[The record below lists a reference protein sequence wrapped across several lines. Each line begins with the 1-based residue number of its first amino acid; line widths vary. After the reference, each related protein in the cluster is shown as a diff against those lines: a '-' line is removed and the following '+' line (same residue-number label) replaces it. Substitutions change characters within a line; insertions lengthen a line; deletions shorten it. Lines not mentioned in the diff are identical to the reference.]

1 MYQYRLKIFIGII
14 IGLFFILVARLFF
27 VQIIEGGKYSGI
39 SDKRRIRVRTIE
51 APRGTIYDRNG
62 NVLAIDHYYFD
73 LSVQY
78 KKLLYGYIV
87 STGESL
93 PRLSRMRNG
102 ECGMWNNSAFRN
114 PQSTIRCEGCHNNDG
129 LWVKKLSILLGKPR
143 SDLLSNAKEVI
154 EKVEKI
160 KFNVEQK
167 HKKSIR
173 IQEETLLYPVA
184 SNVDFEKAA
193 VVEVNQKDFP
203 GVSVEIQSLR
213 WYPNNDLASH
223 VVGYVSPSQMDS
235 PSLGRAHNIRNPEV
249 AATIQK
255 VIPKQAEDDEDEDE
269 DDDTN
274 KYATTNGMVGIDGI
288 EGTYDALLRGIHGE
302 RFEEVILENLKVSK
316 LILNK
321 PPRPGY
327 NIFLTIDS
335 EIQKLAEDALG
346 QRRGAIVVM
355 NPWNGEI
362 LAMAS
367 YPRFDLNTFRDNYL
381 ELNNNPWKPFLNRPI
396 QSALPPGSIFK
407 IVTSIAALSEGKINL
422 DTTFNCVGRLQS
434 VRQSFRCY
442 SPYGHGMVNI
452 EDAIQ
457 YSCNTFFVEA
467 GKSTGGPALWTWASR
482 FGFGKKTDIDLP
494 HERAGN
500 LPPFRSDHEVMNASL
515 GQGSLLVTPL
525 QVTIMMSAVANGG
538 WVIKPHLLKK
548 ITDNNGR
555 TVFEKIPD
563 SRSWLSVPLEYQN
576 AVQSGLRRVVTNGTA
591 RRDGLNELP
600 VAGKTGTSETSE
612 KNVNHVWFAGYV
624 PFNHPKYCF
633 TILAEHTTEHAS
645 DVAVPI
651 AKKLTESLLGMENRE
666 Q

>member
-1 MYQYRLKIFIGII
+1 MYQRRLKIFIGIL
-14 IGLFFILVARLFF
+14 IGLFFILIARLFF
-27 VQIIEGGKYSGI
+27 VQIIEGDKYSGI
-39 SDKRRIRVRTIE
+39 SNKRRIRVRTIE
-51 APRGTIYDRNG
+51 APRGAIYDRNG
-62 NVLAIDHYYFD
+62 NVLAIDRYCFD

-78 KKLLYGYIV
+78 KNLLYGYLV
-87 STGESL
+87 STGERLVRSSEFRVRRPCTLNSEL
-93 PRLSRMRNG
+93 PTP
-102 ECGMWNNSAFRN
+102 NS
-114 PQSTIRCEGCHNNDG
+114 CEGCHNNDG
-129 LWVKKLSILLGKPR
+129 LWVKKLSTLLGKPR
-143 SDLLSNAKEVI
+143 SALLSNAKEVV

-160 KFNVEQK
+160 KFNVGQR

-203 GVSVEIQSLR
+203 GVSVEIQPLR
-213 WYPNNDLASH
+213 WYPEHDLASH
-223 VVGYVSPSQMDS
+223 VIGYVGMRNAED
-235 PSLGRAHNIRNPEV
+235 GVRIADCGIRNIEE
-249 AATIQK
+249 AILKRT
-255 VIPKQAEDDEDEDE
+255 EDSELR
-269 DDDTN
+269 TPN
-274 KYATTNGMVGIDGI
+274 SKLQTQVSGIDGI
-288 EGTYDALLRGIHGE
+288 EGAYDALLRGVSGE

-321 PPRPGY
+321 PPRHGY

-335 EIQKLAEDALG
+335 EIQKIAEDALG

-367 YPRFDLNTFRDNYL
+367 YPRFDPNTFRDNYSD
-381 ELNNNPWKPFLNRPI
+381 LNNNPWKPFLNRPI
-396 QSALPPGSIFK
+396 QSALPPGSVFK

-422 DTTFNCVGRLQS
+422 DTTLNCTGRLKS
-434 VRQSFRCY
+434 IRERFRCY
-442 SPYGHGMVNI
+442 SQYGHGRINL

-494 HERAGN
+494 YERSGY
-500 LPPFRSDHEVMNASL
+500 LPPLRSDYEVMNASL

-555 TVFEKIPD
+555 TVFEKIPEP
-563 SRSWLSVPLEYQN
+563 SIWLNVPLEYQS
-576 AVQSGLRRVVTNGTA
+576 AVQSGLRRVVTDGTA
-591 RRDGLNELP
+591 RGGGLNELP

-612 KNVNHVWFAGYV
+612 KDVNHAWFAGYA
-624 PFNHPKYCF
+624 PFNRPKYCF
-633 TILAEHTTEHAS
+633 TILAEHTKEHAS
-645 DVAVPI
+645 DIAVPI
-651 AKKLTESLLGMENRE
+651 AKKLVEGIGNRE
-666 Q
+666 

>member
-1 MYQYRLKIFIGII
+1 MYQRRLKIFIGII
-14 IGLFFILVARLFF
+14 IGLFFILIARLFF
-27 VQIIEGGKYSGI
+27 VQIIEGDKYSGI
-39 SDKRRIRVRTIE
+39 SNKRRIRVRTIE
-51 APRGTIYDRNG
+51 APRGAIYDRSG
-62 NVLAIDHYYFD
+62 NVLAIDRYCFD

-78 KKLLYGYIV
+78 KNLLYGYLI
-87 STGESL
+87 STGERLVRSSEFGVRRPCTLNSEL
-93 PRLSRMRNG
+93 PTP
-102 ECGMWNNSAFRN
+102 NS
-114 PQSTIRCEGCHNNDG
+114 CKGCHNNDG
-129 LWVKKLSILLGKPR
+129 LWVKKLSTLLGKPR
-143 SDLLSNAKEVI
+143 SALLSNAKEVV

-160 KFNVEQK
+160 KFNVERK

-203 GVSVEIQSLR
+203 GVSVEIQPLR
-213 WYPNNDLASH
+213 WYPEHDLASH
-223 VVGYVSPSQMDS
+223 VVGYVGSGKLQTV
-235 PSLGRAHNIRNPEV
+235 RNPSVETQRI
-249 AATIQK
+249 ASLLEK
-255 VIPKQAEDDEDEDE
+255 VIPKLTEDDE

-274 KYATTNGMVGIDGI
+274 KHATTNSIIGIDGI
-288 EGTYDALLRGIHGE
+288 EGAYDALLRGVSGE

-321 PPRPGY
+321 PPRHGY

-335 EIQKLAEDALG
+335 EIQKIAEDALG

-355 NPWNGEI
+355 NPWNGEV

-381 ELNNNPWKPFLNRPI
+381 ELNNDPGKPFLNRPI
-396 QSALPPGSIFK
+396 QSALPPGSVFK

-422 DTTFNCVGRLQS
+422 DTTINCAGRLKS
-434 VRQSFRCY
+434 IRESFRCY
-442 SPYGHGMVNI
+442 SQYGHGRINL

-494 HERAGN
+494 YERAGY
-500 LPPFRSDHEVMNASL
+500 LPPLRSNYEVMNASL

-548 ITDNNGR
+548 ITNNNGR
-555 TVFEKIPD
+555 TVFEKIPEP
-563 SRSWLSVPLEYQN
+563 SIWLNVPLEYQS

-591 RRDGLNELP
+591 RGAGLNELL

-612 KNVNHVWFAGYV
+612 KDVNHAWFAGYA
-624 PFNHPKYCF
+624 PFNRPKYCF
-633 TILAEHTTEHAS
+633 TILAEHTKEHAS
-645 DVAVPI
+645 DIAVPI
-651 AKKLTESLLGMENRE
+651 AKKLVESLELRVKSTPNSEPSTLN
-666 Q
+666 